1 MSYCDN
7 DCGKDELL
15 AKEEHW
21 VGTLL
26 IPVATANQGESAV
39 LCEECFEAY
48 KKDVEAY
55 LARPR
60 KVCSNTL
67 MDAVERGDHL

>member
-7 DCGKDELL
+7 DCGRELL
-15 AKEEHW
+15 AKDEYW

-39 LCEECFEAY
+39 LCEPCYEAY
-48 KKDVEAY
+48 KKDVET
-55 LARPR
+55 LLQEPR
-60 KVCSNTL
+60 RVCSNTL
-67 MDAVERGDHL
+67 IEALEGDDHL